1 MQSLTFPSGN
11 NPWLTGLLTLL
22 LAGLAAGS
30 AVFWLLKWPSPAGPA
45 RLSALPAAAP
55 AVDSDKIARLLGAG
69 TQAGATPVQPSL
81 ATRFKLQ
88 GVIAQGSNAA
98 RGSALIAV
106 ENAPAKPYRV
116 GDALSEEIV
125 LKAVK
130 ARSVVLGPSG
140 QPNGNFTLEL
150 PLLPGMAAD
159 R

>member
-30 AVFWLLKWPSPAGPA
+30 AVFWVLKWPSPAGEP

-69 TQAGATPVQPSL
+69 APTEAAPVQPSL
-81 ATRFKLQ
+81 QARFKLQ
-88 GVIAQGSNAA
+88 GVIAQGHGSA
-98 RGSALIAV
+98 RGSALIAL

-116 GDALSEEIV
+116 GDALSEDTV